1 MMVIMKMKMK
11 RKGQRTKDEGN
22 VADQKRG
29 GGGVL
34 VDVWQQS
41 RDNVF
46 SRR

>member
-1 MMVIMKMKMK
+1 MMMKKMK

-22 VADQKRG
+22 VADKKRG
-29 GGGVL
+29 GRGVL